1 MCYSM
6 SMKIIS
12 VENRQSKSG
21 GRYSKIMEVEV
32 DGQRATITFSNRSY
46 NETWRERKRKS
57 RLSVYGKDVESLAE
71 NFVNRTRRPYKVY
84 REAAKPFLEALG
96 LPTKGISWSQYAYCS
111 CPCSPA
117 FIMPEPVRR
126 NVGYEYSSYSRKSWV
141 VNEIVDISIN
151 IHASLPMVDETK
163 DMDMNRVE
171 AFGNWIGLTE
181 PELASV

>member
-1 MCYSM
+1 M

-12 VENRQSKSG
+12 IENRSSKSG
-21 GRYSKIMEVEV
+21 GRYAKIMVVEV
-32 DGQRATITFSNRSY
+32 NGQRATITLSNRSY

-57 RLSVYGKDVESLAE
+57 RLSVYGKDVESLAD

-96 LPTKGISWSQYAYCS
+96 LPTKGIAWNQYAYCS

-117 FIMPEPVRR
+117 FIMPETIRR
-126 NVGYEYSSYSRKSWV
+126 DVGFEYSSYSRKSRV

-151 IHASLPMVDETK
+151 IHESLPMVDEQI
-163 DMDMNRVE
+163 DMDINRVE
-171 AFGNWIGLTE
+171 AFANWAGLV
-181 PELASV
+181 PA